1 MMKYLSVVVLFLV
14 NACASV
20 KAPDGG
26 PKDSAAPKLSQTN
39 PGQNATDFKAKAIVL
54 EFSEDVVENNSK
66 VQFLSPLTSVTT
78 NPLGKRLKI
87 TADSGWKP
95 NTTYV
100 LNLRKKIKDEREG
113 NPLKDTTIIFSTGQ
127 VLDTISASIQIV
139 NKSNKTSAAKYT
151 ALFHNQNTYAGTTD
165 SLKPLLIEGLA
176 SRKYLVEV
184 FTDKNDNYQYDEED
198 GMLFSDSIRMDS
210 SINLIVKPLPQKFK
224 PTKIFK
230 QRKGDTLMIESTQR
244 IEADER
250 FNRFTIADNEEKTL
264 FWLYPVTSD
273 FEYSFSDTLRNCYQD
288 TISLLS
294 IDSTRSLTNIP
305 LKREV
310 IISRNK
316 KETNVQFQWNWQIRQ
331 FPTLLEITQDSIWK
345 QVIPEKEKTGFTLRI
360 NDVKTGRLKIRFD
373 TLQFMNQMGIRKD
386 SIDITKGDL
395 ESFGMVSGK
404 LDTKDVGGY
413 QIELINSAK
422 KTEATGSGSAF
433 QFFVRPG
440 KYTLQVFKDLDGD
453 GQYTGGNK
461 KARRQAEPLYIVPEP
476 IELKPGWDLENIVVR
491 PDF

>member
-198 GMLFSDSIRMDS
+198 GMLFTDSIRMDS
-210 SINLIVKPLPQKFK
+210 SINLIIKPLPQKFK

-244 IEADER
+244 IEVDGR

-264 FWLYPVTSD
+264 FWLYPVKSD

-331 FPTLLEITQDSIWK
+331 FPTLLEITQDSVWK

-373 TLQFMNQMGIRKD
+373 TLQFMNQMGMRKD

-395 ESFGMVSGK
+395 ESFGMVSGE
-404 LDTKDVGGY
+404 LDTKVVGGY

-440 KYTLQVFKDLDGD
+440 KYTLQVFKDLDRD

-461 KARRQAEPLYIVPEP
+461 KARRQAEPLYVLPES
-476 IELKPGWDLENIVVR
+476 IELKPGWDLENIVIR

>member
-1 MMKYLSVVVLFLV
+1 MMKHLSVVLLFLV
-14 NACASV
+14 QACASV

-26 PKDSAAPKLSQTN
+26 PKDSVPPTLSQSN
-39 PGQNATDFKAKAIVL
+39 PVQKATEFKAKAIVL

-66 VQFLSPLTSVTT
+66 VQFLSPITSVTT
-78 NPLGKRLKI
+78 NPFGKRFKI

-113 NPLKDTTIIFSTGQ
+113 NRLKDTTILFSTGKN
-127 VLDTISASIQIV
+127 LDTISASIQIV
-139 NKSNKTSAAKYT
+139 NKSNNTSAAKYT
-151 ALFHNQNTYAGTTD
+151 ALFHHQNTYAGTTD
-165 SLKPLLIEGLA
+165 SLKPLQIEGLA
-176 SRKYLVEV
+176 PRKYLVEV

-198 GMLFSDSIRMDS
+198 GMLFTDSIRMDS

-244 IEADER
+244 IEADGR

-273 FEYSFSDTLRNCYQD
+273 FEYSFSDSLRNCYQD
-288 TISLLS
+288 TITLRT
-294 IDSTRSLTNIP
+294 IDSTRSLTSIP

-310 IISRNK
+310 VISRNK

-331 FPTLLEITQDSIWK
+331 FPTLLEITQDSVWK

-360 NDVKTGRLKIRFD
+360 NDLKTGKLKIRFD
-373 TLQFMNQMGIRKD
+373 TVHFMNQMGIRKD
-386 SIDITKGDL
+386 SIDITKADL
-395 ESFGMVSGK
+395 EPFGMVSGK
-404 LDTKDVGGY
+404 LDTKDASGY
-413 QIELINSAK
+413 QIELINSTK

-433 QFFVRPG
+433 QFLVRPG

-461 KARRQAEPLYIVPEP
+461 KARRQAEPLYVLPEP